1 MRGTFR
7 WIFTTILCLVTVSL
21 TYAQSDRGTITGV
34 VRDSTGLPVP
44 GTEVRILNEAT
55 GIPSSTVAS
64 ESGNYTL
71 AILPIGNYTITVQ
84 HAGFKTYVRSQVPV
98 QVAQTTR
105 IDITLEVGQVE
116 DRVTVT

>member
-1 MRGTFR
+1 MRVYISRQYYGEKGTRMSDTSR
-7 WIFTTILCLVTVSL
+7 WILAAILCVIAAGPM
-21 TYAQSDRGTITGV
+21 YAQSDRGTITGV

-44 GTEVRILNEAT
+44 ATEVRILNEAT

-71 AILPIGNYTITVQ
+71 AILPIGSYTITVQ

-98 QVAQTTR
+98 QV
-105 IDITLEVGQVE
+105 
-116 DRVTVT
+116 